1 MLNWDE
7 YVKQGVIR
15 KTILNKGKIKA
26 LLQIANSRLK
36 MISYI
41 EINEENASVVFTNYY
56 DSLREICEALA
67 LLNGYKIYL
76 QEPIGLFL
84 RDILKKNIFFMKF
97 DRFRQLRNGINY
109 YGRTIPLKEAKETIK
124 DIKEMINK
132 LKLEYL
138 REFCN

>member
-1 MLNWDE
+1 
-7 YVKQGVIR
+7 
-15 KTILNKGKIKA
+15 
-26 LLQIANSRLK
+26 
-36 MISYI
+36 
-41 EINEENASVVFTNYY
+41 
-56 DSLREICEALA
+56 
-67 LLNGYKIYL
+67 
-76 QEPIGLFL
+76 
-84 RDILKKNIFFMKF
+84 MKF